1 MKEKIRIDYPLKV
14 GRYTKAH
21 IDYLIKSG
29 AEESVHIEYKH
40 GAALDASD
48 SKKREISKDV
58 SSMANSDGGI
68 IVYGV
73 AEEDH
78 IPKEYAFVDGSQY
91 SKEWLEQVINSKI
104 KRRIPELAIDVIR
117 VGNKINQSIYVVKIP
132 RSPEAPH
139 MATDGRYYKRYN
151 FESSLMEEFEVRDLF
166 NRNAETK
173 LRLLPCEF
181 NSKVLREAK
190 TNAIKQVNLQIILDV
205 QNVSRNIE
213 QLYKTILRIPRSVY
227 ISNKENEFL
236 KKHFRKFQPDYA
248 LLNIPSSTPLFPK
261 EVNTLANFE
270 LIIKK
275 EHLKELEVFPMKVKF
290 YYSNGVYQLEH
301 YLDLQLKESGK
312 IIPASSFIE
321 SST

>member
-14 GRYTKAH
+14 VRYTKAH

-68 IVYGV
+68 IVYGL

-78 IPKEYAFVDGSQY
+78 IPKEYAFVDGSLY

-104 KRRIPELAIDVIR
+104 KRRIPELSIDVIR

-190 TNAIKQVNLQIILDV
+190 TNTIKQVNLQIILDV

-213 QLYKTILRIPRSVY
+213 QLYKTILRIPKLVY
-227 ISNKENEFL
+227 NSNKENPFL

-270 LIIKK
+270 LIVKK
-275 EHLKELEVFPMKVKF
+275 EHLKELEVFPMKAKF
-290 YYSNGVYQLEH
+290 YYSNGVYQIEH
-301 YLDLQLKESGK
+301 YLDLQLKEDGK
-312 IIPASSFIE
+312 MICGE
-321 SST
+321 L

>member
-14 GRYTKAH
+14 NRYTKAH

-29 AEESVHIEYKH
+29 SEESVHIEYKA
-40 GAALDASD
+40 GGALDATD

-73 AEEDH
+73 SEEDH
-78 IPKEYAFVDGSQY
+78 IPKAYAFVDGNQY

-132 RSPEAPH
+132 RSSEAPH
-139 MATDGRYYKRYN
+139 MASDGRYYKRYN

-181 NSKVLREAK
+181 NTKVHRNEK
-190 TNAIKQVNLQIILDV
+190 TNQVLKVDLQVILDV
-205 QNVSRNIE
+205 QNISRNIE
-213 QLYKTILRIPRSVY
+213 QVYKTILRIPKSTY
-227 ISNKENEFL
+227 ISNKHNEFL
-236 KKHFRKFQPDYA
+236 IKHFRKFQPDYA

-270 LIIKK
+270 LSITK
-275 EHLKELEVFPMKVKF
+275 EHLAELEEYPMKVKF

-301 YLDLQLKESGK
+301 YLDLQLKENGRLV
-312 IIPASSFIE
+312 FDE
-321 SST
+321 F